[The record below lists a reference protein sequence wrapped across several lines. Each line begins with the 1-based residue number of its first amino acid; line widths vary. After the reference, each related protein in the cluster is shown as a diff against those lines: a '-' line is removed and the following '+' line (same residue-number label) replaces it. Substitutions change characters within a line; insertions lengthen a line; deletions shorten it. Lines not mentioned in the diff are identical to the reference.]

1 MSQIKGRM
9 LPLRVFDFEFG
20 LVLSKGVHWPLLSTP
35 KLEAFVYLWL
45 KAQGCIIR
53 LWPLGPEYLTRRIS
67 REVSK
72 RMWLS
77 RPGNKHCILV
87 VIWVLRTQ
95 NPQYNNAS
103 KWVISWPA
111 PGNLWVRFKGCV
123 SISGQCLVSLFYLFL
138 LKKNP
143 CICFVQSSISQW
155 TSTWLGPAHNW
166 GKKVYD
172 FITHLFD
179 KCSYLWNRLHAYE
192 TLSSGKADHKTE
204 AFVEIVLI

>member
-9 LPLRVFDFEFG
+9 LPVRVFDFEFG

-77 RPGNKHCILV
+77 RPGSKHCILV

-123 SISGQCLVSLFYLFL
+123 SISGQCLLPLFYLFL
-138 LKKNP
+138 LKKKKPLHLLCSVINQSVN
-143 CICFVQSSISQW
+143 IYLVRTRTQLREESIWFYYTFVWQM
-155 TSTWLGPAHNW
+155 
-166 GKKVYD
+166 
-172 FITHLFD
+172 F
-179 KCSYLWNRLHAYE
+179 
-192 TLSSGKADHKTE
+192 LS
-204 AFVEIVLI
+204 VE